1 MLNNA
6 NGLFPIERKPPGK
19 IDLFRMDDLSAM
31 LASWLDTRHGR
42 LRPLT
47 HTLCVLCIE
56 MNLLSGNLCGVT
68 SSYLRFSTLAQ
79 TG

>member
-31 LASWLDTRHGR
+31 LASWLDTRAETRPPSPSYTHS
-42 LRPLT
+42 LRSLYRN
-47 HTLCVLCIE
+47 E
-56 MNLLSGNLCGVT
+56 FA
-68 SSYLRFSTLAQ
+68 LR
-79 TG
+79 